1 MATSKILYMK
11 DCGTSFHGKHLKT
24 ALEYI
29 TAAEKTQDKRL
40 VAGVN
45 CQPELAYEQ
54 MKETKRKFGKTDK
67 RQAYHLI
74 ISFVENEVDADTA
87 FSLAEKFVKAYLG
100 NNYEEVYA
108 VHDNTDHIHAHV
120 VFNSVSFIDGKKY
133 RYEKGDWEKSI
144 QPLVN
149 RLCEEYGLSSL
160 EIGTDRTRKKENG
173 GEWDEYRDGPFVW
186 SDMIKR
192 DIDICLAQATSY
204 EEFLQVLSGKG
215 YEIKFGKHTAIKP
228 MGMKKY
234 RRLRSV
240 GEDYTEER
248 LRERVLRENL
258 LTYKTETL
266 EEAERIVFSE
276 IPRGK
281 RTKLNG
287 LQKKYYAKL
296 YRLGLIKRRPYS
308 QAWKYK
314 EDIRRME
321 TAIGFY
327 KEGADFELI
336 KMVVEQKLNAHGM
349 KELYKK
355 IREKTEPTEPEKKAG
370 DVSDKERDELY
381 QKLSDR
387 DAMISS
393 QQDSI
398 NQVNSALLKLKK
410 EKEQAEEEKRLLQES
425 VDKLKKQLE
434 EKETKV
440 SEPEEKKEEVAPE
453 EEKKTETLQQEPTA
467 APFPGA
473 VKLTDGEGN
482 AVYGIPIQYVIT
494 GNAATVPEQVDVERT
509 PKKRSGLWEL
519 VAKLLFKKKSHQ
531 DIVRLVASGNLST
544 EQLAQI
550 RIGMEKHL
558 TESQLLSLINNDV
571 PADRMKEIIE
581 IAVLENGM

>member
-100 NNYEEVYA
+100 NNYEAVYA

-234 RRLRSV
+234 RRLRSL

-314 EDIRRME
+314 EDIRRMKKLQE
-321 TAIGFY
+321 QYLFLVTHEVESKAELCEVTEALAEEKKDVS
-327 KEGADFELI
+327 KEKSRVYRQRSRCQDLFSIAE
-336 KMVVEQKLNAHGM
+336 KM
-349 KELYKK
+349 KELHSAEQAYQDGDPFFTDEHRQWEELARELRQKGYSYDEVVALKGHYRAEIIRARELEQEVRKK
-355 IREKTEPTEPEKKAG
+355 LYIAESILKEVEDTVREVEK
-370 DVSDKERDELY
+370 V
-381 QKLSDR
+381 
-387 DAMISS
+387 
-393 QQDSI
+393 
-398 NQVNSALLKLKK
+398 K
-410 EKEQAEEEKRLLQES
+410 EKDIKREEQPRL
-425 VDKLKKQLE
+425 
-434 EKETKV
+434 
-440 SEPEEKKEEVAPE
+440 
-453 EEKKTETLQQEPTA
+453 
-467 APFPGA
+467 
-473 VKLTDGEGN
+473 
-482 AVYGIPIQYVIT
+482 
-494 GNAATVPEQVDVERT
+494 
-509 PKKRSGLWEL
+509 
-519 VAKLLFKKKSHQ
+519 
-531 DIVRLVASGNLST
+531 
-544 EQLAQI
+544 
-550 RIGMEKHL
+550 
-558 TESQLLSLINNDV
+558 
-571 PADRMKEIIE
+571 
-581 IAVLENGM
+581 